1 VSKTEQVASARIISP
16 TDGSTR
22 TLQRTRV
29 SSSNILAVGYDPAEK
44 ILEIEFHSGSVYQYF
59 EVPASQYQGLLGAR
73 SKGRYFSR
81 YIKNR
86 YRFQRID

>member
-1 VSKTEQVASARIISP
+1 MAHAA
-16 TDGSTR
+16 
-22 TLQRTRV
+22 LQRTRV
-29 SSSNILAVGYDPAEK
+29 SSSNIRAVGYDPAEK
-44 ILEIEFHSGSVYQYF
+44 VLEIEFRISSVYQYF
-59 EVPASQYQGLLGAR
+59 GVPASEYEGLLAAR